1 MSGKTEITDQEF
13 VESIV
18 KAIVDHPE
26 EVVTGRTLDERG
38 VLIQLTVNREDMGKV
53 IGREGR
59 TAKAIRSLLRV
70 FGARNESRI
79 NLKIVDPEGGSAD
92 PEGTVS
98 SDPEGTVSSDPEGT
112 VSSDPEGTV
121 SSDPE
126 GTVSSDVSESDGDK
140 PARAE
145 KPAKTESKT
154 EPQAEVPAPAV
165 EPVAT
170 SEEKATGVF

>member
-1 MSGKTEITDQEF
+1 MPGKTEITDQEF

-18 KAIVDHPE
+18 KAIVDHPD
-26 EVVTGRTLDERG
+26 EVVTARTLDERD

-121 SSDPE
+121 SSD
-126 GTVSSDVSESDGDK
+126 VSESDGDK

>member
-1 MSGKTEITDQEF
+1 MPAKTELTDQEF
-13 VESIV
+13 VENIV

-79 NLKIVDPEGGSAD
+79 NLKIVDPEGGTGDIPEESA
-92 PEGTVS
+92 T
-98 SDPEGTVSSDPEGT
+98 
-112 VSSDPEGTV
+112 
-121 SSDPE
+121 
-126 GTVSSDVSESDGDK
+126 K
-140 PARAE
+140 PAPAKKTESSVPAE
-145 KPAKTESKT
+145 KPTETT
-154 EPQAEVPAPAV
+154 EKVDDLSAETSVKAEA
-165 EPVAT
+165 PVAEM
-170 SEEKATGVF
+170 SAEKPIEEKATGVF

>member
-98 SDPEGTVSSDPEGT
+98 SDPEGTVSSD
-112 VSSDPEGTV
+112 
-121 SSDPE
+121 
-126 GTVSSDVSESDGDK
+126 VSESDGDK

>member
-18 KAIVDHPE
+18 KAIVDHPD

-98 SDPEGTVSSDPEGT
+98 SDPEGTVSSD
-112 VSSDPEGTV
+112 
-121 SSDPE
+121 
-126 GTVSSDVSESDGDK
+126 VSESDGDK

>member
-1 MSGKTEITDQEF
+1 MPGKTEITDQEF

-18 KAIVDHPE
+18 KAIVDHPD
-26 EVVTGRTLDERG
+26 EVVTARTLDERG

-112 VSSDPEGTV
+112 VSSD
-121 SSDPE
+121 
-126 GTVSSDVSESDGDK
+126 VSESDGDK